1 MAGKKSEKDES
12 PDTEAPKGRSK
23 KKMLIIIAPV
33 VILLAAGGWFF
44 FLRPSGHEEEPH
56 PEPGP
61 VVALD
66 AITINL
72 AGGHFLQL
80 GLALQPIHGAEEV
93 TGEKALDAAIDLFSG
108 MSVEELSSKEG
119 REHIKHELTEH
130 VSELYEG
137 EVYDIYFTEF
147 VYQ

>member
-1 MAGKKSEKDES
+1 MADKNEDASEEKE
-12 PDTEAPKGRSK
+12 EGGGRSK
-23 KKMLIIIAPV
+23 KKLILIVAPIL

-44 FLRPSGHEEEPH
+44 FLRPSGPKEEPP

-66 AITINL
+66 SVTINL
-72 AGGHFLQL
+72 ASGHYLQL
-80 GLALQPIHGAEEV
+80 GLALQPTVEAEEV
-93 TGEKALDAAIDLFSG
+93 TGEKALDAAIDLYTG
-108 MSVEELSSKEG
+108 MSIDELATTQG
-119 REHIKHELTEH
+119 REHTKTELTET